1 MTALLPVSAYAAKY
15 GIPVFT
21 VYSALYAGRI
31 HGEHTPSGWLVEDAP
46 PPPRGAKKASAKASD
61 LSDYELALLWLG
73 ATISGDAVVIRSKD
87 GFVPS
92 YFADKLGCAL
102 WQRESGSFVCKIHSI
117 VLVRSLRELGF
128 TGRKDHALP
137 APDGAGAA
145 FAAAFVESRSSLV
158 RQLRYDRR
166 HPMDK
171 RYAYYVPSISMCASY
186 PMLKTVAD
194 ILHDLNIIPQR
205 RLYPAANHA
214 SATLKICAHAQLDA
228 ICNTL
233 SAYGKNAAYWDALER
248 HIRQARLP
256 YAAAKRSDHD
266 DR

>member
-1 MTALLPVSAYAAKY
+1 MTALLPVSAYAARY
-15 GIPVFT
+15 GIPLST

-31 HGEHTPSGWLVEDAP
+31 RGEHTPTGWLVEDAP
-46 PPPRGAKKASAKASD
+46 PPPRGAKKASAKVSD
-61 LSDYELALLWLG
+61 LSAYELALLWLG
-73 ATISGDAVVIRSKD
+73 ATISGDAVVLRSKD

-92 YFADKLGCAL
+92 FFSEKFECAL
-102 WQRESGSFVCKIHSI
+102 WQMESGSFVCKIHSI
-117 VLVRSLRELGF
+117 DLIHSLRELGF

-145 FAAAFVESRSSLV
+145 FAAAFVETRSSLV

-171 RYAYYVPSISMCASY
+171 QHAYYVPAISMCASR
-186 PMLKTVAD
+186 PLLGEVAD
-194 ILHDLNIIPQR
+194 ILHDLDIIPQR

-214 SATLKICAHAQLDA
+214 SGTLKITSHRQLDA
-228 ICNTL
+228 ILNTL
-233 SAYGKNAAYWDALER
+233 SPTGKNAVYWDALER

-256 YAAAKRSDHD
+256 YATAKRSDLD
-266 DR
+266 GR